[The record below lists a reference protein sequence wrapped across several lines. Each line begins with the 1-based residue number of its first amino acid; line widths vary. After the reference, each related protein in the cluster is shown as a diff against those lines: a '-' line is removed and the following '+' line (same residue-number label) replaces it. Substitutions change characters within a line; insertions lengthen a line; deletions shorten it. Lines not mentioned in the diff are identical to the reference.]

1 MKSLFSTAA
10 LLLVSLVN
18 VSQGVPTLFARQSSD
33 DLGSWID
40 GETTYSEKALL
51 ANINPEGAVKGFVA
65 ASPST
70 SNPDYFYCWTR
81 DAALVMRAV
90 VHNYNTEPS
99 DDLAT
104 IMQDYVGFQIN
115 SMNED
120 TVCDCLG
127 EPKFNKDGSSY
138 TGAWGRPQNDG
149 PAERASTFI
158 QIAEALKDNSSFV
171 DDTLKP
177 AIQRDLDYVSSLW
190 SETCF
195 DLWEEVQGLH
205 FFTLMVMRRAL
216 NDGAKFLGNDSY
228 ATTASDIESKLKSF
242 YSSDDGYIKVTDQ
255 LAGGVDYKDSG
266 LDTSTLIAANVASL
280 GDGFFTPASDEI
292 LATSLAIK
300 KSFASLYGI
309 NKDSNSSS
317 ISPAIGRYPEDKYDG
332 VGTSEGNPWYLCTLA
347 FAELY
352 YRAIGEWKDAG
363 SIKVT
368 DTSAEF
374 FKQFDDAAASG
385 TTYKSGTDEFDNIIK
400 AVTAEADS
408 YFARVQKQTSDGS
421 LSEQYNRDSGEPTGA
436 KDLTWSYAAFI
447 TASAAHSGKPVA

>member
-10 LLLVSLVN
+10 VLLVSLVN

-90 VHNYNTEPS
+90 VHNYNNEPS

-127 EPKFNKDGSSY
+127 EPKFNKDGTSY

-158 QIAEALKDNSSFV
+158 QIAQALKDNSSFV
-171 DDTLKP
+171 DDTIKP

-195 DLWEEVQGLH
+195 DLW
-205 FFTLMVMRRAL
+205 LMVMRRAL

-242 YSSDDGYIKVTDQ
+242 YSSDDGYIKVTQQ
-255 LAGGVDYKDSG
+255 LAGGADYKDSG

-280 GDGFFTPASDEI
+280 GDGFFTPSSDEI

-309 NKDSNSSS
+309 NKDSNSSD

-332 VGTSEGNPWYLCTLA
+332 VGNSEGNPWYLCTLA

-374 FKQFDDAAASG
+374 FKQFDDATASG
-385 TTYKSGTDEFDNIIK
+385 TTYKSGTDEFDKIIE

-408 YFARVQKQTSDGS
+408 YFARVQKQTPDGS